1 MPHPEGKQYP
11 GLQRKQA
18 RNLTSIFSC
27 RFYAAE
33 ISIGLFFLHKRG
45 IIYRWVLQR
54 CSGQHRGGW
63 AGPLWA
69 CESVMEIKPQS
80 RQPLGSPRPSGTRHP
95 PQPPGR
101 SEPPSDF
108 WTSEDF
114 LSHSCAPRE
123 SVPLSPLQAPSSAV
137 YRAWR
142 PGAPAHCVSAGDVQ
156 QRTRRAGERQEG
168 KC

>member
-1 MPHPEGKQYP
+1 MQQKFPSGCSSFIKEESFIGGYC
-11 GLQRKQA
+11 
-18 RNLTSIFSC
+18 S
-27 RFYAAE
+27 AAAGSTVE
-33 ISIGLFFLHKRG
+33 
-45 IIYRWVLQR
+45 V
-54 CSGQHRGGW
+54 
-63 AGPLWA
+63 GPLWA